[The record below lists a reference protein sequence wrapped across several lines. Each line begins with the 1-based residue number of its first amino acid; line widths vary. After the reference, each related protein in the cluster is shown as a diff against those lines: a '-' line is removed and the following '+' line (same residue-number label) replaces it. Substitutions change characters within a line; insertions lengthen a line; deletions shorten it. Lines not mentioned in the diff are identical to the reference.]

1 MEAYRKQSK
10 EALELLCQ
18 EKNLPTFGKNKAQL
32 IADLVEADS
41 HIFQPETDTE
51 RVTELPTTAGVLLTE
66 MPGGCTPQNIKD
78 ICSTDLFRQLMAAN
92 PQEALHVMIQQQAA
106 ERESAEREAQR
117 RHELELAKLQFT
129 LQSSLNS
136 NASESSTRRLRKDDF
151 PSLEEGTDLDVFLK
165 SFEKVCRQHQLP
177 SDQWG
182 RYLTP
187 QLKGKALDVFV
198 SLPPETD
205 NNYEAIKSALQKT
218 FNLTPESNR
227 KKFRSMQQCPSS
239 SCILY
244 VAQLETTFRQW
255 VTGVQATTYEA
266 LNDLL
271 VLEQFLQ
278 TRSPNVREWILERK
292 PKNAR
297 AAAELADDYADI
309 HAPTSRRGLVSAATS
324 TWREATVQSPLV
336 RSAVRTSPP
345 TASVAGATSSES
357 DARRC
362 FRCNQIGHLSRTCPT
377 RNMPSPVPDTVCEP
391 EGLTAPPKVLCE
403 TLGDIVKCDCWEGE
417 QGVDKYL
424 PVTEP
429 VMSTKCEIGVSSD
442 VPVLK
447 YCEAGMSES
456 KGEEEDESQGC
467 VPLVAVVTSQQWV
480 RAAAGQSEVLCE
492 IVRGGPALEKKLCEC
507 VQNSVSD
514 QGGSNVSC
522 ENVWEKPSSERGL
535 NEYMCQYVPE
545 ADVCDVVGEN
555 VKGQRGYEGGQRV
568 CELYSAP
575 GLASFQS
582 SVCVMTWSE
591 SEGHGQ
597 TQPVG
602 PGRMAAGKHTV
613 GGTRNLVRLSQLTH
627 TPKQPS
633 DCEPKVQSLIV
644 QQAQQTDRKMKEMM
658 DVDTAHL
665 SWECSLSAFL
675 CAYRGVLPPS

>member
-66 MPGGCTPQNIKD
+66 MPGGCTPQNIRD

-106 ERESAEREAQR
+106 ERESAERLAEREAQR

-218 FNLTPESNR
+218 FNLTPESYR

-244 VAQLETTFRQW
+244 IAQLETTFRQW

-266 LNDLL
+266 LNDLM

-324 TWREATVQSPLV
+324 TWREATVQTPLV

-345 TASVAGATSSES
+345 TASVA
-357 DARRC
+357 
-362 FRCNQIGHLSRTCPT
+362 
-377 RNMPSPVPDTVCEP
+377 
-391 EGLTAPPKVLCE
+391 
-403 TLGDIVKCDCWEGE
+403 
-417 QGVDKYL
+417 
-424 PVTEP
+424 
-429 VMSTKCEIGVSSD
+429 
-442 VPVLK
+442 
-447 YCEAGMSES
+447 
-456 KGEEEDESQGC
+456 
-467 VPLVAVVTSQQWV
+467 
-480 RAAAGQSEVLCE
+480 RAIS
-492 IVRGGPALEKKLCEC
+492 
-507 VQNSVSD
+507 
-514 QGGSNVSC
+514 
-522 ENVWEKPSSERGL
+522 
-535 NEYMCQYVPE
+535 
-545 ADVCDVVGEN
+545 
-555 VKGQRGYEGGQRV
+555 
-568 CELYSAP
+568 
-575 GLASFQS
+575 
-582 SVCVMTWSE
+582 
-591 SEGHGQ
+591 
-597 TQPVG
+597 
-602 PGRMAAGKHTV
+602 
-613 GGTRNLVRLSQLTH
+613 
-627 TPKQPS
+627 
-633 DCEPKVQSLIV
+633 
-644 QQAQQTDRKMKEMM
+644 
-658 DVDTAHL
+658 
-665 SWECSLSAFL
+665 
-675 CAYRGVLPPS
+675 

>member
-92 PQEALHVMIQQQAA
+92 PQEALHVMIQQQTA
-106 ERESAEREAQR
+106 ERESAERLAEREAQR

-136 NASESSTRRLRKDDF
+136 NASESSTRRLCKDDF
-151 PSLEEGTDLDVFLK
+151 PSLEEGTDLDVFFK
-165 SFEKVCRQHQLP
+165 CFEKVCRQHQLP

-218 FNLTPESNR
+218 FNLTPESYR

-244 VAQLETTFRQW
+244 IAQLETTFRQW

-266 LNDLL
+266 LNDLM

-324 TWREATVQSPLV
+324 TWREATVQTPPV

-345 TASVAGATSSES
+345 TASVAGAMST
-357 DARRC
+357 
-362 FRCNQIGHLSRTCPT
+362 
-377 RNMPSPVPDTVCEP
+377 DTVCEP

-447 YCEAGMSES
+447 YCEAGMSKS
-456 KGEEEDESQGC
+456 KGEEEGESQGNKS
-467 VPLVAVVTSQQWV
+467 AVVTSQQWV
-480 RAAAGQSEVLCE
+480 TAAESEGLCE
-492 IVRGGPALEKKLCEC
+492 IARGWPALEKKLCEC

-535 NEYMCQYVPE
+535 KEYMCQYVPE
-545 ADVCDVVGEN
+545 ADVCDALGEN

-575 GLASFQS
+575 DLASFQS

-591 SEGHGQ
+591 SEGQGQ

-613 GGTRNLVRLSQLTH
+613 GGTRNLVSLSQLTD
-627 TPKQPS
+627 TPRQLS

-644 QQAQQTDRKMKEMM
+644 QQAQQTDRKIKEMM

-675 CAYRGVLPPS
+675 CAYRGWVWFKGCYQRSMGN

>member
-18 EKNLPTFGKNKAQL
+18 EKDLPTFGKNKAQL

-41 HIFQPETDTE
+41 HVFQPETDTE

-92 PQEALHVMIQQQAA
+92 PQEALQVMIQQQAA
-106 ERESAEREAQR
+106 ERESAERLAERDAQR
-117 RHELELAKLQFT
+117 IHELELAKLQFT
-129 LQSSLNS
+129 LQSSVNS
-136 NASESSTRRLRKDDF
+136 NASESRTRRLRKDDF

-198 SLPPETD
+198 SLPPEID

-218 FNLTPESNR
+218 FNLTPESYR

-244 VAQLETTFRQW
+244 VAQLETTFLQW
-255 VTGVQATTYEA
+255 VTGVQDTTYEA
-266 LNDLL
+266 LNDLM

-309 HAPTSRRGLVSAATS
+309 HAPKSRRGLVSAATS
-324 TWREATVQSPLV
+324 TWREATVQSP
-336 RSAVRTSPP
+336 P
-345 TASVAGATSSES
+345 
-357 DARRC
+357 
-362 FRCNQIGHLSRTCPT
+362 
-377 RNMPSPVPDTVCEP
+377 
-391 EGLTAPPKVLCE
+391 VLCE
-403 TLGDIVKCDCWEGE
+403 TLGDIVTCDCWEGE

-442 VPVLK
+442 VPVSK
-447 YCEAGMSES
+447 YCEAGMSEI
-456 KGEEEDESQGC
+456 KGEEEGESHGC

-480 RAAAGQSEVLCE
+480 RAAAGESEGLCE
-492 IVRGGPALEKKLCEC
+492 IVRGRPALEKKLCEC
-507 VQNSVSD
+507 AQNSVSD
-514 QGGSNVSC
+514 QGGSNVSS

-545 ADVCDVVGEN
+545 ADVYDALGEN
-555 VKGQRGYEGGQRV
+555 VKGQQGYEGG
-568 CELYSAP
+568 
-575 GLASFQS
+575 
-582 SVCVMTWSE
+582 
-591 SEGHGQ
+591 
-597 TQPVG
+597 
-602 PGRMAAGKHTV
+602 
-613 GGTRNLVRLSQLTH
+613 
-627 TPKQPS
+627 
-633 DCEPKVQSLIV
+633 
-644 QQAQQTDRKMKEMM
+644 
-658 DVDTAHL
+658 
-665 SWECSLSAFL
+665 
-675 CAYRGVLPPS
+675 

>member
-151 PSLEEGTDLDVFLK
+151 PSLEEGTDLDVFFK

-218 FNLTPESNR
+218 FNLTPESYR

-309 HAPTSRRGLVSAATS
+309 HAPTSKRGLVSAATS
-324 TWREATVQSPLV
+324 TWREATVQSPPV

-345 TASVAGATSSES
+345 TASVARAISRQDNREKPTLVVPLMESPPEVEEVTVPDQLQCNRPTKLKCKISKISEYYLESLTVTWLNQNQGGLHIVHCNERFQIPDLRHERQPDNTYSCTACLNIFPLRSSEQGAQFIFRVEHPS
-357 DARRC
+357 LEQPIERRTKPLQVTDGN
-362 FRCNQIGHLSRTCPT
+362 REGIEGWAGGNSYPE
-377 RNMPSPVPDTVCEP
+377 TV
-391 EGLTAPPKVLCE
+391 
-403 TLGDIVKCDCWEGE
+403 
-417 QGVDKYL
+417 
-424 PVTEP
+424 
-429 VMSTKCEIGVSSD
+429 
-442 VPVLK
+442 
-447 YCEAGMSES
+447 
-456 KGEEEDESQGC
+456 
-467 VPLVAVVTSQQWV
+467 
-480 RAAAGQSEVLCE
+480 
-492 IVRGGPALEKKLCEC
+492 
-507 VQNSVSD
+507 
-514 QGGSNVSC
+514 
-522 ENVWEKPSSERGL
+522 
-535 NEYMCQYVPE
+535 
-545 ADVCDVVGEN
+545 
-555 VKGQRGYEGGQRV
+555 
-568 CELYSAP
+568 
-575 GLASFQS
+575 F
-582 SVCVMTWSE
+582 
-591 SEGHGQ
+591 
-597 TQPVG
+597 
-602 PGRMAAGKHTV
+602 
-613 GGTRNLVRLSQLTH
+613 
-627 TPKQPS
+627 
-633 DCEPKVQSLIV
+633 
-644 QQAQQTDRKMKEMM
+644 
-658 DVDTAHL
+658 
-665 SWECSLSAFL
+665 
-675 CAYRGVLPPS
+675 

>member
-151 PSLEEGTDLDVFLK
+151 PSLEEGTDLDVFFK

-218 FNLTPESNR
+218 FNLTPESYR

-324 TWREATVQSPLV
+324 TWREATVQSPPV

-345 TASVAGATSSES
+345 TASVAGA
-357 DARRC
+357 
-362 FRCNQIGHLSRTCPT
+362 
-377 RNMPSPVPDTVCEP
+377 
-391 EGLTAPPKVLCE
+391 
-403 TLGDIVKCDCWEGE
+403 
-417 QGVDKYL
+417 
-424 PVTEP
+424 
-429 VMSTKCEIGVSSD
+429 MS
-442 VPVLK
+442 
-447 YCEAGMSES
+447 
-456 KGEEEDESQGC
+456 
-467 VPLVAVVTSQQWV
+467 
-480 RAAAGQSEVLCE
+480 
-492 IVRGGPALEKKLCEC
+492 
-507 VQNSVSD
+507 
-514 QGGSNVSC
+514 
-522 ENVWEKPSSERGL
+522 
-535 NEYMCQYVPE
+535 
-545 ADVCDVVGEN
+545 
-555 VKGQRGYEGGQRV
+555 
-568 CELYSAP
+568 
-575 GLASFQS
+575 
-582 SVCVMTWSE
+582 
-591 SEGHGQ
+591 
-597 TQPVG
+597 
-602 PGRMAAGKHTV
+602 
-613 GGTRNLVRLSQLTH
+613 
-627 TPKQPS
+627 
-633 DCEPKVQSLIV
+633 
-644 QQAQQTDRKMKEMM
+644 
-658 DVDTAHL
+658 
-665 SWECSLSAFL
+665 
-675 CAYRGVLPPS
+675 

>member
-106 ERESAEREAQR
+106 ERESAERLAEREAQRHAAERESAERLAEREAQRHAAEREAQR

-205 NNYEAIKSALQKT
+205 NNYEAIKYALQKT
-218 FNLTPESNR
+218 FNLTPESYR

-244 VAQLETTFRQW
+244 VAQLETTFWQW

-297 AAAELADDYADI
+297 AAAEVADDYANI
-309 HAPTSRRGLVSAATS
+309 HAPTSRRGLVSAATL
-324 TWREATVQSPLV
+324 TWREATVQSPPV

-345 TASVAGATSSES
+345 TASIAGA
-357 DARRC
+357 
-362 FRCNQIGHLSRTCPT
+362 
-377 RNMPSPVPDTVCEP
+377 
-391 EGLTAPPKVLCE
+391 
-403 TLGDIVKCDCWEGE
+403 
-417 QGVDKYL
+417 
-424 PVTEP
+424 
-429 VMSTKCEIGVSSD
+429 MS
-442 VPVLK
+442 
-447 YCEAGMSES
+447 
-456 KGEEEDESQGC
+456 
-467 VPLVAVVTSQQWV
+467 
-480 RAAAGQSEVLCE
+480 
-492 IVRGGPALEKKLCEC
+492 
-507 VQNSVSD
+507 
-514 QGGSNVSC
+514 
-522 ENVWEKPSSERGL
+522 
-535 NEYMCQYVPE
+535 
-545 ADVCDVVGEN
+545 
-555 VKGQRGYEGGQRV
+555 
-568 CELYSAP
+568 
-575 GLASFQS
+575 
-582 SVCVMTWSE
+582 
-591 SEGHGQ
+591 
-597 TQPVG
+597 
-602 PGRMAAGKHTV
+602 
-613 GGTRNLVRLSQLTH
+613 
-627 TPKQPS
+627 
-633 DCEPKVQSLIV
+633 
-644 QQAQQTDRKMKEMM
+644 
-658 DVDTAHL
+658 
-665 SWECSLSAFL
+665 
-675 CAYRGVLPPS
+675 